1 MIIENFGSVCS
12 GGRYDN
18 LAENYIDKKLPGVGI
33 SIGLTR
39 LFYKLQELNLIK
51 ADKKS
56 ISDVLIIPMIEDL
69 SIPIKVANV
78 LRNNGINTEIYLN
91 NKKLKAKFKYADKLE
106 IPYVIVI
113 GEDEIERRV
122 IKLKDMKTGE
132 EKEINL
138 DNLNELKL

>member
-1 MIIENFGSVCS
+1 MV
-12 GGRYDN
+12 
-18 LAENYIDKKLPGVGI
+18 
-33 SIGLTR
+33 
-39 LFYKLQELNLIK
+39 
-51 ADKKS
+51 
-56 ISDVLIIPMIEDL
+56 EDL
-69 SIPIKVANV
+69 KIPIEVANV

-113 GEDEIERRV
+113 GEDEIEKRV

-138 DNLNELKL
+138 DNLDELKL